1 VQQTPDEQAGMASGA
16 PHDLA
21 AVGCTGMDKFWGL
34 GPLGPSGSRAEP
46 WWGVQ
51 GGEAPLALAF
61 PGCLLSE
68 FRL

>member
-1 VQQTPDEQAGMASGA
+1 
-16 PHDLA
+16 
-21 AVGCTGMDKFWGL
+21 MDKFWGL